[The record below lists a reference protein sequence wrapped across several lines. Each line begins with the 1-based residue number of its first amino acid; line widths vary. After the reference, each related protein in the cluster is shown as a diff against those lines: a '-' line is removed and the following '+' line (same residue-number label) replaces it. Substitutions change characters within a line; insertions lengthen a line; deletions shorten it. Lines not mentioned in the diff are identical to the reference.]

1 MKNESF
7 IASVHK
13 KQNMFNGD
21 LDFID
26 YFIILDNNNNFTIR
40 RMYDFN
46 KLLDIS
52 LINIFRKPLK
62 DL

>member
-1 MKNESF
+1 MKKDRF

-26 YFIILDNNNNFTIR
+26 YFIILDKNNNFTLR
-40 RMYDFN
+40 RICDFN

-52 LINIFRKPLK
+52 LINIFRKHL
-62 DL
+62 

>member
-7 IASVHK
+7 IVSVHK

-26 YFIILDNNNNFTIR
+26 YFIILDNNNNFTIHR
-40 RMYDFN
+40 NYDFN